1 MSSSEEIWICSVRI
15 RWLGEAYFLL
25 FNWYWN
31 RAIENRYWTFKLELL
46 DLKLISTHMSPS
58 VFYFDLGNGG
68 SAKNQKPVDN
78 QNKCFRL
85 NVRSVK
91 ITREQWA
98 EAAYRW
104 CSIGRNN
111 LLEIGLRYQFR
122 LSKSR
127 MSPEDDVLDW
137 PRKSPRGMPNR
148 EWVNRHGRRRAIN
161 PSSSLVEERIRI
173 KVIKDDHFL

>member
-98 EAAYRW
+98 EAACRW

-122 LSKSR
+122 LAEVEDVAGRRRAWLAEKESPRNTKSR
-127 MSPEDDVLDW
+127 MSEQTWKKACDKP
-137 PRKSPRGMPNR
+137 
-148 EWVNRHGRRRAIN
+148 
-161 PSSSLVEERIRI
+161 
-173 KVIKDDHFL
+173 